1 MCTWKSCKKSLPNEA
16 YHLQRD
22 LHSTP
27 LVLHEGGRAE
37 EILNGDPITV
47 CTACMEYAD
56 LCVGSSS
63 SNGRFSDSGADMHGG
78 GVRRAVPGARLQSVQ
93 SVVRFWYLPRTHL
106 HTHRFMRRRKGWRDR
121 SIFGVVIVHVYGW
134 SRGRPAQIP
143 GTHQRHPAA

>member
-1 MCTWKSCKKSLPNEA
+1 MPLDCGIIRRGSIPQQGSARGRTGRRNPKRRPHNSV
-16 YHLQRD
+16 
-22 LHSTP
+22 HS
-27 LVLHEGGRAE
+27 
-37 EILNGDPITV
+37 
-47 CTACMEYAD
+47 
-56 LCVGSSS
+56 
-63 SNGRFSDSGADMHGG
+63 MHG
-78 GVRRAVPGARLQSVQ
+78 VRGPVPGLILVKWQIFRQWGRHARRRGAPCAVPGARLHSVQ